1 MSFCLWI
8 SEIIFFQWIVL
19 EQIMSLTCS
28 HPLVHKKILSVDQN
42 HPFHR
47 RLRKCIL
54 YRHVSRKFRN
64 PENNWSSGILF
75 SSYIHFRSFQLVHIF
90 QVIEVVMFFD
100 TVWYFLQFLF
110 FIQSYLTRTNFRRN
124 IKLCLNYASVYFY
137 GDYFKQTCE
146 HGR

>member
-1 MSFCLWI
+1 MVKLAITEI
-8 SEIIFFQWIVL
+8 SSNETILEEYVVCHFHLINYVSELQKYFFPQK
-19 EQIMSLTCS
+19 QIMSLTCS

-75 SSYIHFRSFQLVHIF
+75 SSYIYFRSFQLVHIF

-100 TVWYFLQFLF
+100 TVWYFLLFLV
-110 FIQSYLTRTNFRRN
+110 FIQSWLANFRG
-124 IKLCLNYASVYFY
+124 K
-137 GDYFKQTCE
+137 
-146 HGR
+146 H